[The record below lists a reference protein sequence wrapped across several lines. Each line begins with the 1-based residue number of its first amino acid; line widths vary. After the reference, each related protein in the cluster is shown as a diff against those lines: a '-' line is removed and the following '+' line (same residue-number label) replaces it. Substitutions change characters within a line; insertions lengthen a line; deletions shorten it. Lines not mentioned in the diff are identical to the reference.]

1 MQAKRT
7 LGGKRIFLAHGTD
20 NENRD
25 QLLRALQSFGLDVV
39 VLSREKVTGATTLI
53 EKFERVANTCNYAVA
68 LLTPDDKHF
77 EDLNGD
83 ERYKARQN
91 VLIELGWFMAHIG
104 RENTFIVVVG
114 DVDIPSDIVGIEVLM
129 AGDSIAGSKD
139 RLVQFFKSIARSEAS
154 A

>member
-1 MQAKRT
+1 MQAKRK

-20 NENRD
+20 NEARD
-25 QLLRALQSFGLDVV
+25 QLWSALEEFGLDVI
-39 VLSREKVTGATTLI
+39 VLSRETVTGAATII
-53 EKFERVANTCNYAVA
+53 EKFERVAKTCNYAVA

-77 EDLNGD
+77 EELSGD
-83 ERYKARQN
+83 ERHKARQN

-129 AGDSIAGSKD
+129 AGDSVSDSKE
-139 RLVQFFKSIARSEAS
+139 RMVRFFHSIATSDAS